1 MRIKFYIHIVYYVR
15 YVFSL
20 IEKSNMITTAQ
31 KHWANKHCH
40 ENARKK
46 NVDFY
51 PRHFRSEFIPFV
63 VITFSLL
70 ILIAGCFMFVAHLP
84 QINLLLI
91 NCTEACWNRFLLH
104 SFRTFRHPHYSI
116 RRGADRI
123 ASITIYRR
131 NDFRFTHKSNQDDF
145 QCHFPPK
152 MPLTFF
158 VFMYHVMFAA
168 G

>member
-1 MRIKFYIHIVYYVR
+1 MFVMSSRWLKNQTWLRLHKSIGLINIAMKMR
-15 YVFSL
+15 
-20 IEKSNMITTAQ
+20 E
-31 KHWANKHCH
+31 
-40 ENARKK
+40 KK

-51 PRHFRSEFIPFV
+51 PRHFRSEFISFV

-91 NCTEACWNRFLLH
+91 NCTESCWNRFLLH
-104 SFRTFRHPHYSI
+104 SFRTCGHPHYSI
-116 RRGADRI
+116 RRGADRV
-123 ASITIYRR
+123 ASITIFRR
-131 NDFRFTHKSNQDDF
+131 NDFRFAHKSNQDDF

>member
-1 MRIKFYIHIVYYVR
+1 MFVMSSRWLKNQTWLRLHKSIGLINIAMKMR
-15 YVFSL
+15 
-20 IEKSNMITTAQ
+20 E
-31 KHWANKHCH
+31 
-40 ENARKK
+40 KK

-51 PRHFRSEFIPFV
+51 PRHFRSEFISFV

-91 NCTEACWNRFLLH
+91 NCTESCWNRFLLH